1 MNNSSSSKKS
11 LLFDKILSR
20 QKKQSAYFSLEAVK
34 RSLASSEIELADD
47 TLREY
52 MSEAMA
58 SGIVG
63 DAGRGWYSRHDA
75 TVSLDPK
82 PLGKLIR
89 SLAKAFPLLDF
100 CCWSTIQL
108 NPYAQHLIAQ
118 TTTFLY
124 TESDT
129 LESVAGHLRNEG
141 WDAWPNPGKKE
152 AEQFV
157 RPGEKTV
164 ILRPSIVKQ
173 PASMNHL
180 APIEKVLVDLK
191 IEAAKLK
198 LMDAAEVQR
207 ILDNVLGSGLLQLT
221 VLLGYAEAK
230 REKIESDEIA
240 H

>member
-1 MNNSSSSKKS
+1 MKNSLQSKKAKLFTAVLPS
-11 LLFDKILSR
+11 LRS
-20 QKKQSAYFSLEAVK
+20 QTAYFSLKSVK
-34 RSLASSEIELADD
+34 HALTIAEIVLTDD

-58 SGIVG
+58 TGIVG
-63 DAGRGWYSRHDA
+63 DAGRGWYSHHDKSI
-75 TVSLDPK
+75 SLDPK
-82 PLGKLIR
+82 PLAKLIR
-89 SLAKAFPLLDF
+89 TVTKAFPLLDF

-108 NPYAQHLIAQ
+108 NPFAQHLLAR
-118 TTTFLY
+118 TTTFLSA
-124 TESDT
+124 ESDT
-129 LESVAGHLRNEG
+129 LESIADHLRDEG

-164 ILRPSIVKQ
+164 ILRPAIVKQ
-173 PASMNHL
+173 PASTEHQ

-191 IEAAKLK
+191 IEAARLK
-198 LMDAAEVQR
+198 LMDATEVQR
-207 ILDNVLGSGLLQLT
+207 IIDNVLGSGLLQIP

-230 REKIESDEIA
+230 REVFESGEIT